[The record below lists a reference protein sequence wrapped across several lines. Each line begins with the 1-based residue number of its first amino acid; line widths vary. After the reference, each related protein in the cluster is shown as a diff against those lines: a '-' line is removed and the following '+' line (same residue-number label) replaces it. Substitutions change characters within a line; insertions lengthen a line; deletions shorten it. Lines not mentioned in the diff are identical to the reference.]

1 MINKDTINVVELY
14 FYGNFFYLVYI
25 FKSLVL
31 FDILRNEICNT
42 NINYVPSL
50 YTANTVGLFQ
60 LLCLLGERKLS
71 TSKKEEVTYTL
82 C

>member
-1 MINKDTINVVELY
+1 MVI
-14 FYGNFFYLVYI
+14 FFYLVYI

-31 FDILRNEICNT
+31 FDILKNEICNT
-42 NINYVPSL
+42 NIYYASSP

-60 LLCLLGERKLS
+60 LLCLLGESKLS
-71 TSKKEEVTYTL
+71 TSNKEKVTYTL